1 MQPQHNTADK
11 KVSLKEKIL
20 LKSIRAA
27 VEAPPRPEPESP
39 GQDGGPSST
48 DADVST
54 RAGQGGG

>member
-1 MQPQHNTADK
+1 MRPQHDAADK

-39 GQDGGPSST
+39 DQDGGPSFT
-48 DADVST
+48 D
-54 RAGQGGG
+54 